1 MNSTKT
7 ILLVDDEPSLLS
19 VLAEILEGAGYAVI
33 AVSDAEAALTEL
45 LNGAAVDLVI
55 TDLKLPGMGG
65 YEFAGVLR
73 KALPSV
79 PVIMLTAYGS
89 VESYVEARSMG
100 IFEYINKPVQAREL
114 RWIVKKALAEP
125 GTGSASSAFSSR
137 QTRAGILRQL

>member
-7 ILLVDDEPSLLS
+7 VLLVDDEPSLLS
-19 VLAEILEGAGYAVI
+19 LLAEILEGAGYAVI

-65 YEFAGVLR
+65 YELAGVLR

-89 VESYVEARSMG
+89 VESYVESRSMG

-114 RWIVKKALAEP
+114 RWIVKKALAE
-125 GTGSASSAFSSR
+125 SAAGHLPYAPH
-137 QTRAGILRQL
+137 QTDAQQLV